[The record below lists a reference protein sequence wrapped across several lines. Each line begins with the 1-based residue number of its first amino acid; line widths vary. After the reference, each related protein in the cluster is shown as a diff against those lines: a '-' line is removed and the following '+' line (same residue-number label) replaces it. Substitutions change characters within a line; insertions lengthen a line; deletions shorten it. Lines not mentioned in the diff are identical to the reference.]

1 MKIPKKVLLSNFIII
16 FFLFISNAKSEVKI
30 IAQVGTEIITN
41 YDLKNKIRTILF
53 LTNQELNQ
61 QNINN
66 AKNNSIQDLINLK
79 IKILELKKYKINL
92 SIDNIATQNYLK
104 NLSLKFN
111 TDTKG
116 LEKKFLENGLD
127 FNFFKNEV
135 LIEYSWQNL
144 IYNLF
149 KNKIAIDDAEIEIA
163 VKKIINNQNPILS
176 YKLSEIEFFQLSEE
190 ENKIKINDILNYI
203 NKTSFEKTAV
213 KYSISDT
220 GLNGGEIGWVKE
232 QALSDEIRLLLKNL
246 SVGEISEPLYKT
258 NTILIFKI
266 QDKKSQPPQKIDNEK
281 VMAEIR
287 EVKEKEQ
294 LNFYSR
300 SYLSQVKSNYLLQI
314 ND

>member
-1 MKIPKKVLLSNFIII
+1 MKIPKKVLLYNFIII

>member
-300 SYLSQVKSNYLLQI
+300 SYLSQIKSNYLLQI

>member
-163 VKKIINNQNPILS
+163 VKKIINNQNPILI